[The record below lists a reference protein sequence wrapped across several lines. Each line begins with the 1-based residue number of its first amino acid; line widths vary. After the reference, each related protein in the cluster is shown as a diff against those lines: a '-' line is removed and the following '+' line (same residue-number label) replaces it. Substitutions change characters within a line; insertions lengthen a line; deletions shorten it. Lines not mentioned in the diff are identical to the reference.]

1 MDYFFAF
8 FLLFLLLNIAA
19 AMFRLARG
27 PSVADRLMAAQ
38 LFGSTGVA
46 ALLVLAELLN
56 QPAMRNVA
64 LAFVLLAVMVVVC
77 FVRSGVVCRQTVG
90 KEQS

>member
-1 MDYFFAF
+1 MNYFYAF

-19 AMFRLARG
+19 AMVRLARG
-27 PSVADRLMAAQ
+27 PSIADRLMAAQ

-64 LAFVLLAVMVVVC
+64 LAFVLLAVMVVIG
-77 FVRSGVVCRQTVG
+77 FVRSGVGCRQTVG
-90 KEQS
+90 KESS